1 MERCLLHDPLGDF
14 DISTLDDL
22 DLFAMLFSYADDCT
36 LFYEITDENAR
47 SIVAQ
52 ANSDLKQLE
61 QWGIQWL
68 VSFEPTKTHIF
79 VASRK
84 SKENT
89 FDPSGISFMG
99 NLIEQVKD
107 MKIVVFIFDE
117 KTTMEK
123 LLKHVSKKAKTKLGA
138 IKRLSHHLDS
148 GNLEV
153 MYNGFVR
160 STIEYGDLEYLSA
173 APTHIA
179 KLDKIQRAAE
189 KAGGF

>member
-1 MERCLLHDPLGDF
+1 MVGPAVRVVTCF
-14 DISTLDDL
+14 S
-22 DLFAMLFSYADDCT
+22 AMLFSYADDCT

-61 QWGIQWL
+61 QWGVQWL

-107 MKIVVFIFDE
+107 VKIVGFIFDE
-117 KTTMEK
+117 KMTMEK
-123 LLKHVSKKAKTKLGA
+123 MLKHVSKKAKIKFEPPSGFWELGSYVQSFCPFYHR
-138 IKRLSHHLDS
+138 IWEFGILVCSSNSHS
-148 GNLEV
+148 Q
-153 MYNGFVR
+153 VR
-160 STIEYGDLEYLSA
+160 QDTNSC
-173 APTHIA
+173 
-179 KLDKIQRAAE
+179 
-189 KAGGF
+189 

>member
-1 MERCLLHDPLGDF
+1 VPQGGKMSAPLWDF

-107 MKIVVFIFDE
+107 VKIVGFIFDE
-117 KTTMEK
+117 KMTMEK
-123 LLKHVSKKAKTKLGA
+123 MLKHVSKKAKTKLGA

-153 MYNGFVR
+153 MYKAFV
-160 STIEYGDLEYLSA
+160 SVLPSNMGTWNTCLQLQL
-173 APTHIA
+173 T
-179 KLDKIQRAAE
+179 
-189 KAGGF
+189 